1 MILGLWLILYASFTL
16 FMPPLLD
23 DADSVHAEAAREML
37 LRHDYVTLTTNGVRY
52 LEKAPLLYWL
62 MAGFLRLMGGP
73 RHPHVWA
80 ARLPLALTMLALAYV
95 LRRLGREMFGS
106 DRAGF
111 YAAVIALTSFG
122 VFIFTRILIPDAL
135 LTLWIAAGLLFFWR
149 TLRSEAEGDAP
160 KMLDCMG
167 IGACCALAVLSKGLI
182 GILFPVAVIFL
193 FLGCTK
199 NLWHLARFNPVTSLV
214 TFLLIAA
221 PWHWMAALR
230 SPAQGNPLGFTPTP
244 GNVHGFAWF
253 YFVNDQFARYV
264 GRRVPHDYD
273 TVPLVLFWG
282 LVLVWLMPWSAFL
295 FKALRRVPLWA
306 GVRRLDLSEAEQPW
320 FFCGLWAL
328 VVMVFFSFSTR
339 QEYYVLPAVPALA
352 LLLGA
357 WLAAEH
363 HASIGDDAT
372 PLPDASRALRVAAGG
387 RPASSLLRAGRR
399 ISAVLLVAGALL
411 AIAAL
416 FCAMHYPPPGADG
429 LAAMLA
435 RSPQEYALSFGHF
448 LDLRLA
454 VMGAFRWPLTAV
466 ALALLTGACGNYFFR
481 LRGRPGTAN
490 MFLTGMAVA
499 ILVASHFALVTFSP
513 ILSSA
518 TLAQAISPEV
528 EPDSLVVVNGEYED
542 ASTLAWYLQKQL
554 HILHAPSSDLWY
566 GSFFPDAPKIWETPQ
581 SLAAE
586 WNSAQRVF
594 LWTRDGEVP
603 ALPGQSY
610 VLARSGGKEILS
622 NQPNQGGA
630 SF

>member
-372 PLPDASRALRVAAGG
+372 PAAGRKSRAACCGRRQAGVVASARGQADFGGTAGGRRAARYCGALLRDALSAARSGWTGRDARTLAAGIRAEFRTLSGSAAGG
-387 RPASSLLRAGRR
+387 DGSISLAADGCRPGAADGRVRQLFLPAARQARDSEHVPDGHGGGDSGRFALRAGH
-399 ISAVLLVAGALL
+399 LL
-411 AIAAL
+411 A
-416 FCAMHYPPPGADG
+416 D
-429 LAAMLA
+429 
-435 RSPQEYALSFGHF
+435 PQLGYAG
-448 LDLRLA
+448 
-454 VMGAFRWPLTAV
+454 
-466 ALALLTGACGNYFFR
+466 TGD
-481 LRGRPGTAN
+481 
-490 MFLTGMAVA
+490 
-499 ILVASHFALVTFSP
+499 FA
-513 ILSSA
+513 
-518 TLAQAISPEV
+518 
-528 EPDSLVVVNGEYED
+528 
-542 ASTLAWYLQKQL
+542 
-554 HILHAPSSDLWY
+554 
-566 GSFFPDAPKIWETPQ
+566 
-581 SLAAE
+581 
-586 WNSAQRVF
+586 
-594 LWTRDGEVP
+594 
-603 ALPGQSY
+603 
-610 VLARSGGKEILS
+610 GG
-622 NQPNQGGA
+622 
-630 SF
+630 